1 MALSIRFNNSERVL
15 EVFCPLTENMR
26 SLVKSH
32 VTSKNIHAIVAD
44 GHEGVA
50 CINAYRRMQGE
61 PPMEAE
67 AIGYQVCYTGDIA
80 ASVLLNI
87 VYSQP

>member
-1 MALSIRFNNSERVL
+1 MALTIQF
-15 EVFCPLTENMR
+15 TTGR
-26 SLVKSH
+26 SLD
-32 VTSKNIHAIVAD
+32 IHTPIGENTRTMIRANAEKGIIAAIIAD

>member
-1 MALSIRFNNSERVL
+1 MALEIKF
-15 EVFCPLTENMR
+15 TTGR
-26 SLVKSH
+26 SLD
-32 VTSKNIHAIVAD
+32 IHTPIGENTRTMIRGNVANGTIAAIIAD

-67 AIGYQVCYTGDIA
+67 AIGYQVCYAGDIA
-80 ASVLLNI
+80 ASVLLNL
-87 VYSQP
+87 VYNP